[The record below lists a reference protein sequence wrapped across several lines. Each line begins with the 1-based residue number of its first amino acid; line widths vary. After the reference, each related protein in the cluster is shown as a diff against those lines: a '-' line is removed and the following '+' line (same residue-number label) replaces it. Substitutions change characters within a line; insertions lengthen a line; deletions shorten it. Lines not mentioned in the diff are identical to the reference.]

1 MKQGDA
7 EGGCA
12 ARMGAI
18 SMRRVRL
25 DPYLIVLLV
34 LVLPSLAPL
43 AAPGYWYAAHD
54 GRHSVFFV
62 QMFDASI
69 RDGALW
75 PRWALHHNQGMGYPT
90 FLIQAPLGFYVA
102 ELFVLAGAG
111 ITTAVK
117 LAWLT
122 GALAGA
128 WGLYRLV
135 IAWLTAHAP
144 LAREEAGSVH
154 LLDGVRLAAVAA
166 ALLYT
171 YLPYH
176 FVGLYVRG
184 ALADT
189 LLLAWLPWLVLAFDR
204 LLVRGSAPGWPRRLG
219 IAALVFAAT
228 LLTHAFALLSIAPL
242 VVTLVLFRL
251 LQAWRRRGFPLRTL
265 MLAGAAGGLALLIY
279 AIFLLPLLLEGRYL
293 DQQVYVTNT
302 YDFRNHFVQLGQYF
316 SPFWGFGYSDDP
328 AGANDGMSFQL
339 GSVLVIL
346 AFTALFQV
354 RRAER
359 ARAEMLYLLVVGGGL
374 LLVMSPL
381 AQPVWEAIPPLAVIQ
396 FPWRLL
402 ALAGFIFSVLGGL
415 ALWNLLPSPLP
426 DERVAGGLVVMSLLA
441 MLASYPFI
449 QAQLA
454 PVEPWREDGRAV
466 YQFERQ
472 HPDMLGYTV
481 WVTQPFTT
489 TALSAAYAAPDYVET
504 RGNAPTA
511 GRLEIIAGRGQVL
524 ESYVRGS
531 SAGGVVEM
539 ATDGVV
545 RLNVYYFPGWAV
557 TVDGRPIE
565 PHPDPV
571 YGAMQLELA
580 AGRHRIDAHFGETPV
595 RMAAMFV
602 AAAALLVSMGLVL
615 WPEGRHEDSGD

>member
-1 MKQGDA
+1 MA
-7 EGGCA
+7 
-12 ARMGAI
+12 
-18 SMRRVRL
+18 SMRRVRF

-54 GRHSVFFV
+54 GRHSVFFL
-62 QMFDASI
+62 QMFDAAI

-102 ELFVLAGAG
+102 EMFVLAGAG
-111 ITTAVK
+111 ITHAVK

-128 WGLYRLV
+128 WGVYRLV
-135 IAWLTAHAP
+135 IAWLTAHA
-144 LAREEAGSVH
+144 ASVREEAGGVYRI
-154 LLDGVRLAAVAA
+154 DGVRLAAVAA
-166 ALLYT
+166 GLLYT

-189 LLLAWLPWLVLAFDR
+189 LLLAWLPWLILVFDR
-204 LLVRGSAPGWPRRLG
+204 LLVRGGDPGWPRRLG
-219 IAALVFAAT
+219 AAALVFAAT
-228 LLTHAFALLSIAPL
+228 LLTHAFALLSMAPL
-242 VVTLVLFRL
+242 VVTLVIFRL
-251 LQAWRRRGFPLRTL
+251 LQQWRRDGFPLRTML
-265 MLAGAAGGLALLIY
+265 LAGAAGGLALLIY
-279 AIFLLPLLLEGRYL
+279 AVFLVPLLVEGRYL
-293 DQQVYVTNT
+293 DQQVYVAGT
-302 YDFRNHFVQLGQYF
+302 YDFRNHFVQIGQYF

-346 AFTALFQV
+346 AVTALVQV
-354 RRAER
+354 RRAEK
-359 ARAEMLYLLVVGGGL
+359 ARAEMRYLLVVGGGL
-374 LLVMSPL
+374 LLIMSPL
-381 AQPVWEAIPPLAVIQ
+381 AQPLWEAIPPLAVIQ

-402 ALAGFIFSVLGGL
+402 ALAGFVFSVLGGL

-426 DERVAGGLVVMSLLA
+426 DPRAAGGLVVMSLLA
-441 MLASYPFI
+441 MLAGYPFI

-466 YQFERQ
+466 YQFERE
-472 HPDMLGYTV
+472 HPDMFGYTA

-489 TALSAAYAAPDYVET
+489 TALSAAFAAPDYAEN
-504 RGNAPTA
+504 RGDAPTA
-511 GRLEIIAGRGQVL
+511 GRLEIVAGQGQVL
-524 ESYVRGS
+524 SNYVGGA

-539 ATDGVV
+539 ETDGAV

-557 TVDGRPIE
+557 TVDGRPTE
-565 PHPDPV
+565 ARPDPEF
-571 YGAMQLELA
+571 GAIQLELA
-580 AGRHRIDAHFGETPV
+580 PGQHRIDARFGETPV
-595 RMAAMFV
+595 RMATMLIAT
-602 AAAALLVSMGLVL
+602 AALLVSVGLVL
-615 WPEGRHEDSGD
+615 WPGRQGEGERGRQGEGETGANSQA

>member
-1 MKQGDA
+1 
-7 EGGCA
+7 
-12 ARMGAI
+12 
-18 SMRRVRL
+18 MRRVRL
-25 DPYLIVLLV
+25 DPYLILLLA
-34 LVLPSLAPL
+34 LVAPSLAPL

-54 GRHSVFFV
+54 GRHSVFFL
-62 QMFDASI
+62 QMFDAAI

-75 PRWALHHNQGMGYPT
+75 PRWALHHNQGLGYPT
-90 FLIQAPLGFYVA
+90 FLIQAPLGFYLA
-102 ELFVLAGAG
+102 ELFVLVGAG

-122 GALAGA
+122 GAVAGA
-128 WGLYRLV
+128 WGVYRLV
-135 IAWLTAHAP
+135 IAWLTAHALP
-144 LAREEAGSVH
+144 VREEVSSRQP
-154 LLDGVRLAAVAA
+154 LDGVRLAAVTAG
-166 ALLYT
+166 LLYT

-189 LLLAWLPWLVLAFDR
+189 LLLAWLPWLVLTFDL
-204 LLVRGSAPGWPRRLG
+204 LLVHGGAPGWPRRLG
-219 IAALVFAAT
+219 TAALVFAAT

-242 VVTLVLFRL
+242 MITFVLFRL
-251 LQAWRRRGFPLRTL
+251 LQQWRRHGFPLRTTL
-265 MLAGAAGGLALLIY
+265 LAGAAGGLALLIY
-279 AIFLLPLLLEGRYL
+279 AIFLLPLLTEGRYL
-293 DQQVYVTNT
+293 DQQVYVAGT
-302 YDFRNHFVQLGQYF
+302 YDFRNHFVQIGQYF

-346 AFTALFQV
+346 ALTAVFQV

-381 AQPVWEAIPPLAVIQ
+381 AQPLWEAIPPLAVIQ

-402 ALAGFIFSVLGGL
+402 ALAGFSFSVLGGL
-415 ALWNLLPSPLP
+415 TLWNLLPSPLP
-426 DERVAGGLVVMSLLA
+426 DLRAEGGLVVMSLLA

-466 YQFERQ
+466 YQFERE

-481 WVTQPFTT
+481 WATQPFTM
-489 TALSAAYAAPDYVET
+489 TALSTAYAAPDYSED

-511 GRLEIIAGRGQVL
+511 GRLEIIAGRGRVI
-524 ESYVRGS
+524 ESYVGGS

-539 ATDGVV
+539 ESNGVV

-557 TVDGRPIE
+557 TVDGRPIATS
-565 PHPDPV
+565 PDPAF
-571 YGAMQLELA
+571 GAIQLELA
-580 AGRHRIDAHFGETPV
+580 SGRHRIDARFGETPV
-595 RMAAMFV
+595 RMAAMLM
-602 AAAALLVSMGLVL
+602 AAAALLVSVGLVL
-615 WPEGRHEDSGD
+615 WPGGKNEDSGD

>member
-1 MKQGDA
+1 
-7 EGGCA
+7 
-12 ARMGAI
+12 
-18 SMRRVRL
+18 MRRVRL
-25 DPYLIVLLV
+25 DPYLILLLA

-43 AAPGYWYAAHD
+43 AAPGYWYTAHD
-54 GRHSVFFV
+54 GRHSVFFL

-75 PRWALHHNQGMGYPT
+75 PRWALHHNQGLGYPT

-111 ITTAVK
+111 VTLAVK

-122 GALAGA
+122 GALAGV
-128 WGLYRLV
+128 WGQYRLV
-135 IAWLTAHAP
+135 VAWLTGHASSGRKEVSDP
-144 LAREEAGSVH
+144 H
-154 LLDGVRLAAVAA
+154 QLDGVRLAAVAA

-204 LLVRGSAPGWPRRLG
+204 LLVRGGAPGWPRRLG
-219 IAALVFAAT
+219 TAALVFAAT

-251 LQAWRRRGFPLRTL
+251 LQVWRQRSLLLRTSL
-265 MLAGAAGGLALLIY
+265 LAGAAGGLALLIY
-279 AIFLLPLLLEGRYL
+279 AIFLLPVLVEGRYL
-293 DQQVYVTNT
+293 DQQVYVADT
-302 YDFRNHFVQLGQYF
+302 YDFRNHFVQLGQYL

-346 AFTALFQV
+346 ALTALFLM

-359 ARAEMLYLLVVGGGL
+359 ARAQMLYLLVVGGGL

-381 AQPVWEAIPPLAVIQ
+381 AQPLWEAIPLLAVIQ

-402 ALAGFIFSVLGGL
+402 TLAGFVFSVLGGL
-415 ALWNLLPSPLP
+415 TLWNLLPSPLP
-426 DERVAGGLVVMSLLA
+426 DWRAAGGLVVMSLLA

-466 YQFERQ
+466 YQFERE
-472 HPDMLGYTV
+472 HPDMFGYTV

-489 TALSAAYAAPDYVET
+489 TTLSAAYAAPDYVET

-511 GRLEIIAGRGQVL
+511 GRLEIVAGQGQVV
-524 ESYVRGS
+524 ESYVGGS
-531 SAGGVVEM
+531 SAGGVVQMES
-539 ATDGVV
+539 DGVV
-545 RLNVYYFPGWAV
+545 RLNVYYFPGWVV
-557 TVDGRPIE
+557 TVDGRPTALR
-565 PHPDPV
+565 PDPTF
-571 YGAMQLELA
+571 GAIELQLTP
-580 AGRHRIDAHFGETPV
+580 GRHRIDARFGETPV
-595 RMAAMFV
+595 RMAAMLI
-602 AAAALLVSMGLVL
+602 AAAALLVSTGLVL
-615 WPEGRHEDSGD
+615 WPGSRYEDSGD